1 MENDKIMAI
10 SYTFTIEINTYL
22 MINKQ
27 SNTSTA
33 TIPLH

>member
-10 SYTFTIEINTYL
+10 SYIFTIEINNSM